1 MAVTGL
7 DHVAITVDDID
18 VTIDFYRRVV
28 GAEVLHEDLFRSGAI
43 PIVILQ
49 VGASRLSVH
58 PASAPAAPHARIP
71 TPGSA
76 DLCFR
81 WSGPLE
87 RAVDHLAAE
96 GVEVELGPEPRP
108 AADGVL
114 GASIYFRDPDGNLLE
129 YLSTD

>member
-71 TPGSA
+71 VPGSA

-81 WSGPLE
+81 WSGPLDL
-87 RAVDHLAAE
+87 AVDHLTAE

-108 AADGVL
+108 AADGML